1 MNGVECQRKGH
12 SRGRQERCLA
22 SLLKPLELGESS
34 SVTGGEEGEAH
45 AFGSQAGFVS
55 GFCPPIYQLCNF
67 VLVPF
72 SSCASVSLSRNQG

>member
-1 MNGVECQRKGH
+1 M
-12 SRGRQERCLA
+12 
-22 SLLKPLELGESS
+22 KPLEHGESS

-67 VLVPF
+67 VVVPF